1 MKKIIALILALFC
14 GATLFAARGKTT
26 PNGWFDD
33 YDAALEKA
41 RRENKPMLLLFTGSD
56 WCGFCI
62 KLRKN
67 VLDKGDFKGFAKKH
81 LVLVY
86 IDSPKRTKLPKA
98 LVEQNRALK
107 AKYGAGGGVPNT
119 LIVSPNEK
127 VIGRIGGCPKNPKD
141 YMKRLREIVKGGGSS
156 GGGSPD
162 GDTPSPRRKRRRK

>member
-1 MKKIIALILALFC
+1 MKKITALILALFC
-14 GATLFAARGKTT
+14 GATLFAARGRTT
-26 PNGWFDD
+26 PGGWFDD

-41 RRENKPMLLLFTGSD
+41 RRENKPILLLFTGSD

-86 IDSPKRTKLPKA
+86 IDSPKRTKLPREI
-98 LVEQNRALK
+98 VEQNRALK
-107 AKYGAGGGVPNT
+107 AKYGAGGGVPET
-119 LIVSPNEK
+119 LIVSPDEK
-127 VIGRIGGCPKNPKD
+127 VIGKIGGCPKNPKD
-141 YMKRLREIVKGGGSS
+141 YMKRLREIVKRGGSS

-162 GDTPSPRRKRRRK
+162 GDTPAPRRKRRKK